1 MDDRQGLVQVR
12 VSTERSRTPSILVVA
27 IAGFLAVAVLKPWTF
42 GQTGDAGTQPAPT
55 ITVDVAAPAQGPS
68 AVPTSE
74 IADPNAMAC
83 MSAETDQLVTVERWV
98 GREIRTWVAVPDTIG
113 AGPLDQQVPTISIF
127 SNRVVGLG
135 ICGRRTP
142 AVASGP
148 ATDSPGQDVAP
159 GARILIVR
167 SIPEGSSDTIAFG
180 NGLPVP
186 ITVQRSEPDAAVL
199 YGPPA
204 GAKPDRSPGPSGSE
218 PPAPAWPLGQY
229 AIAFRFDSDG
239 ASVVRWLRIDL
250 LRGPGQESEIEA
262 P

>member
-1 MDDRQGLVQVR
+1 MEDRQDLVQVR
-12 VSTERSRTPSILVVA
+12 VSTERSRTPSLLVVA

-42 GQTGDAGTQPAPT
+42 GLAGEAGTQPAPT
-55 ITVDVAAPAQGPS
+55 RPADVAAPGQGPS
-68 AVPTSE
+68 AAPTTE

-83 MSAETDQLVTVERWV
+83 MSADTDQLVTVERWV
-98 GREIRTWVAVPDTIG
+98 GHEIRTWVAVPDTIG
-113 AGPLDQQVPTISIF
+113 SGPLDQQVPTISIF
-127 SNRVVGLG
+127 SNRVVGIG
-135 ICGRRTP
+135 ICSRRAP
-142 AVASGP
+142 AVASGS
-148 ATDSPGQDVAP
+148 ATDPPGHDVAP

-167 SIPEGSSDTIAFG
+167 SIPEGSSDTVAFG

-186 ITVQRSEPDAAVL
+186 ITVQRSDPDAAVL
-199 YGPPA
+199 YRSPA
-204 GAKPDRSPGPSGSE
+204 VAKPDRSPDPSGSE

-250 LRGPGQESEIEA
+250 LRGPGQGSETEA